1 MICYDLLYACC
12 ICCTCC
18 TRTGKLIRPISL
30 YLCRTFADL
39 KTSSRSRIP
48 RQLGL
53 GPSQGRRSN
62 LWFSHVFTSKSS
74 NCEALIFRPAMLRA
88 QAVWPS
94 LLPTRPCFYFVPCVS
109 PFSSMILDA
118 YPFHRCSCD
127 MQRRRCCGC
136 CGKKRR
142 AFIAFQ
148 HFSMKSRLPERSERL
163 QDVFLIVP
171 DTWLR
176 RPPIPLTRAARPGTC
191 QMDCCEV
198 I

>member
-1 MICYDLLYACC
+1 MHVVYVVHVVQGQGNSFGLFRCV
-12 ICCTCC
+12 
-18 TRTGKLIRPISL
+18 
-30 YLCRTFADL
+30 FADL

-62 LWFSHVFTSKSS
+62 LWFSLPNLPIVRLWFSGPLCYERRQSGPVSS
-74 NCEALIFRPAMLRA
+74 QLVHASIFSMRI
-88 QAVWPS
+88 S
-94 LLPTRPCFYFVPCVS
+94 LF
-109 PFSSMILDA
+109 LDA

-127 MQRRRCCGC
+127 MQRRRY

-148 HFSMKSRLPERSERL
+148 HFSTKSRLPERSERL

-198 I
+198 IWSRFVYFTKFT